1 MILGLILLF
10 LNFLPNQFS
19 EAGQAKL
26 EKMVHE
32 RDAMTSEWK
41 RSESKKSGIFGNRT
55 KKDMIETNE
64 WLERILAKD
73 NLIMDELRM
82 IGDIETTVATQTGD
96 DYKAITLNLEQDV
109 QALRRAM
116 AEKDKTIEEMLA
128 NRRTFEWTTLIFF
141 LSTLGLGYWI
151 YKSKKGS

>member
-1 MILGLILLF
+1 MLGILLLF
-10 LNFLPNQFS
+10 LNFLPNQIS

-26 EKMVHE
+26 EKMVKE
-32 RDAMTSEWK
+32 RDALTAEWK

-55 KKDMIETNE
+55 KKDMIETNQ

-82 IGDIETTVATQTGD
+82 IGDIETSVATQTGD

-116 AEKDKTIEEMLA
+116 DEKDKTIEEMLA
-128 NRRTFEWTTLIFF
+128 TRRTFEWTTVIFF
-141 LSTLGLGYWI
+141 LGTLGFGYWVYRI
-151 YKSKKGS
+151 KKTT